1 MESRSRQKLIWSWAL
16 YDWANSAFATTVMA
30 GFFPLFFKQ
39 YWSSGFSVTGSTY
52 LLGLA
57 TSFSSFILA
66 AISPALGAIA
76 DEGAYRKRFLFG
88 FTAVGVLSCVSLGLV
103 PRGGWMT
110 ASIVFAVGN
119 IGFTGALT
127 FYDALLV
134 QIVEPRLFDRTSALG
149 YALGYLGGGL
159 LFALNVVMYLKP
171 QVFGFSDAAAGVK
184 ASFISVGLWWA
195 VFSLPI
201 FYLVKESS
209 SGVKIRFRQAFRQGT
224 RSLLE
229 HFHKMRGEKSLLYFL
244 AGYLFYIDAVNTIA
258 RMAVDYGMSIGL
270 DASDLIKALLLV
282 QFIGFPSAVFFGYV
296 GDWIGPKR
304 GIWICLVVYF
314 CVTVFA
320 YRLSSGAEFY
330 ALAAVI
336 GIVQGGI
343 QSLSRSYFARL
354 VPPDQSAQYFGFF
367 NMIGKF
373 SSVLGPVLIAAVGY
387 WRNDPRS
394 GILVLTLF
402 FLAGGLFLLKSH
414 GSITVKQ

>member
-39 YWSSGFSVTGSTY
+39 YWSSGFSVTESTY

-66 AISPALGAIA
+66 VISPALGAIA
-76 DEGAYRKRFLFG
+76 DEGAYRKKFLFG
-88 FTAVGVLSCVSLGLV
+88 FTLLGVLSCVGLGFIQ
-103 PRGGWMT
+103 RGDWVT
-110 ASIVFAVGN
+110 ASIVFALGS

-134 QIVEPRLFDRTSALG
+134 QIVEPKLFDRTSALG

-159 LFALNVVMYLKP
+159 LFALNVLMYLKP
-171 QVFGFSDAAAGVK
+171 QVFGLSDGIAGVK
-184 ASFISVGLWWA
+184 ASFVSVGIWWTL
-195 VFSLPI
+195 FSLPL
-201 FYLVKESS
+201 FFVVKEANAA
-209 SGVKIRFRQAFRQGT
+209 VKIRFRQAFQRGFET
-224 RSLLE
+224 LLE
-229 HFHKMRGEKSLLYFL
+229 HFHKMRGEKPLLYFL

-282 QFIGFPSAVFFGYV
+282 QFIGFPSAVLFGYI

-314 CVTVFA
+314 LVTIFA

-336 GIVQGGI
+336 GVVQGGI

-367 NMIGKF
+367 NMVGKF

-387 WRNDPRS
+387 WRNDPRL

-402 FLAGGLFLLKSH
+402 FIAGGLFLLKSH